1 MKTNIRWK
9 LPPKIKYLEA
19 VGAIADKRIILTK
32 NGAQVKSSMGDRTYH
47 VIFDYE
53 KMIISSDDNGSKF
66 KGYIGYPAIS
76 LLMLKHIL
84 PYDEKIGESLKGIKW
99 KKINK
104 KFKNYFLTENYVKS
118 IAKKKGVAEQQ
129 LENFKNLVHN
139 ELKKI
144 IKELKKC

>member
-53 KMIISSDDNGSKF
+53 KMIISSDDMQRTVLLKYLTC
-66 KGYIGYPAIS
+66 KAI
-76 LLMLKHIL
+76 LHLI
-84 PYDEKIGESLKGIKW
+84 PLKGMM
-99 KKINK
+99 
-104 KFKNYFLTENYVKS
+104 
-118 IAKKKGVAEQQ
+118 
-129 LENFKNLVHN
+129 
-139 ELKKI
+139 
-144 IKELKKC
+144 